1 MVAAPDEDAAC
12 ARHDRRAAAARRA
25 QAPKGATGV
34 TWRAVTERAST
45 RADRPRRQRRADL
58 GSRPPS
64 SSLFFRAE
72 TAAPVGIVGCL
83 TVRHFCCAGRRKKRA
98 ALLEDVTRAAANAS

>member
-12 ARHDRRAAAARRA
+12 ARCDRRAAAARRA

-64 SSLFFRAE
+64 SFLFFRAE
-72 TAAPVGIVGCL
+72 TAAPVGFVGCL
-83 TVRHFCCAGRRKKRA
+83 TDRISA
-98 ALLEDVTRAAANAS
+98 AQDEGDARSAPPECMTR